1 MARYLA
7 KRILQI
13 IPVLLILTFIIFCL
27 VYVAGD
33 PVALMLPPEAG
44 TEARES
50 LRAALGLDKPFHE
63 QFIIYITNLL
73 HGDFGTS
80 YEYNQDALQLV
91 LERLPYSAQLAAV
104 AFVASVILGVVL
116 GIASAQYKDT
126 PFDLLVSALS
136 ALGQAMPGFWVAI
149 MLILLFSVN
158 MKVLPVSGAGGF
170 EHIIL
175 PATTLTIMTAAKIVP
190 LIRSNMIEV
199 MHQDYIRTAKSKG
212 LKNSAI
218 VFKHAFKNVLVPVI
232 TIVAM
237 QIPTLMGGALIT
249 ETIFAWPGLGML
261 IYRGVANLDMSV
273 VQAGVL
279 MVAPPLPKRRPVL
292 SQDRPLPAPQAVLG
306 TEYL

>member
-1 MARYLA
+1 MHGYVLP
-7 KRILQI
+7 KR
-13 IPVLLILTFIIFCL
+13 PV
-27 VYVAGD
+27 
-33 PVALMLPPEAG
+33 P
-44 TEARES
+44 
-50 LRAALGLDKPFHE
+50 
-63 QFIIYITNLL
+63 
-73 HGDFGTS
+73 
-80 YEYNQDALQLV
+80 
-91 LERLPYSAQLAAV
+91 ERLPYSAQLAAV

-279 MVAPPLPKRRPVL
+279 MVAFITILANLISDIAYCLIDPSIR
-292 SQDRPLPAPQAVLG
+292 
-306 TEYL
+306 Y